1 MPNDL
6 GVMRAALELESAAFI
21 RELTKASTATS
32 QATARMQA
40 SMAGLNKSFA
50 SAASGLK
57 SFVAGFASVATVR
70 AIAGIV
76 SGVVDLGDEIGEAST
91 KLGIGAEQL
100 QRFRFAAAQ
109 ADVGVGDLDNA
120 LKVFQQ
126 NFALGKAGV
135 GGGSLIDGF
144 DNLIKKIAEA
154 PNEIEKVRIAQQ
166 ALRRQ
171 FQTGLLLA
179 DQFGE
184 AFKKSYKDAFVLSNQ
199 AVKNASD
206 LDNQIKDLS
215 NAVQAGFATGLLEEF
230 NKGLAL
236 SHDDLVAINKQAE
249 QFGHSLGGARLVSD
263 ATLVRSQVGQAFPD
277 RGAKAYPARA
287 AASVWSAMAEGWM
300 TTAVMVFGVSLP
312 QPATLGYS
320 ALTSASALACVVIA
334 PRSLLAA
341 TPQ

>member
-249 QFGHSLGGARLVSD
+249 QFGHSLGGALKELAEGLRQFNQV
-263 ATLVRSQVGQAFPD
+263 ATEAEEWRRKTAEE
-277 RGAKAYPARA
+277 ANRA
-287 AASVWSAMAEGWM
+287 AGPINATVRGGTSDFITAEN
-300 TTAVMVFGVSLP
+300 TRRAEN
-312 QPATLGYS
+312 QIPATGTAGVFKQIPL
-320 ALTSASALACVVIA
+320 
-334 PRSLLAA
+334 
-341 TPQ
+341 